1 MVQHQAFQD
10 RREMFRTAA
19 TPLFLRNAQGGRGN
33 LRRSSCYPVSGAI
46 RMFDKPSNNARKADM
61 SLSSLDNIGSLPALP
76 YVAHEILL
84 AVNDGEAHLGQI
96 SAALAKEPGLTARI
110 IAMANSAF
118 FAGSRAVYSVED
130 AVVRLGLNRVRVLAA
145 SILLAAHFDSSRC
158 RSFRTE
164 RYWYEAMGA
173 AFAATRLV
181 RHLTLD
187 TPDDAA
193 YLAGLLHNIGLL
205 LLAYVFPTEM
215 GGILAEKELDPGLS
229 LSVLERQRLGCD
241 HHEAGQLLLRNG
253 NCPPRSPLPPATA
266 TNRTTEANTKNWSIP
281 CGSARNGLPTAFP
294 TPPMPKA

>member
-1 MVQHQAFQD
+1 
-10 RREMFRTAA
+10 
-19 TPLFLRNAQGGRGN
+19 
-33 LRRSSCYPVSGAI
+33 
-46 RMFDKPSNNARKADM
+46 M

-76 YVAHEILL
+76 YVAHEILI

-96 SAALAKEPGLTARI
+96 SDALAKEPGLTARI

-215 GGILAEKELDPGLS
+215 GGILAEKELDPSLS
-229 LSVLERQRLGCD
+229 LSVLERERLGCD
-241 HHEAGQLLLRNG
+241 HHEAGQLLLTEWELPSEIAIAAGHCHEPNYRGEYETLVHTVRFCSEWSANG
-253 NCPPRSPLPPATA
+253 FSHVPDTKGIAEAGAATL
-266 TNRTTEANTKNWSIP
+266 EAI
-281 CGSARNGLPTAFP
+281 GSACRKENEQLEAL
-294 TPPMPKA
+294 ARLLASA